1 MKPIQVDVGLNSS
14 IPHWSQVGVG
24 AVVGL
29 HNLGTEAVEHAVVD
43 VADPQLHKLVVVAV
57 VEDLAVRDHCCDTS
71 TAVAGDHSTCFDFDH
86 ELLAAAAK
94 KIQKLGFYVLEI
106 EEEIGILQLTE

>member
-29 HNLGTEAVEHAVVD
+29 HNLGTEAVEQAVVA
-43 VADPQLHKLVVVAV
+43 VADPQLHKLVVV
-57 VEDLAVRDHCCDTS
+57 VEDLTVRDHCCDTS

-94 KIQKLGFYVLEI
+94 KIQKLESYVLEN
-106 EEEIGILQLTE
+106 

>member
-1 MKPIQVDVGLNSS
+1 MTKPIQVDVGLNSS

-29 HNLGTEAVEHAVVD
+29 HNLGTEAVEHAVVA
-43 VADPQLHKLVVVAV
+43 VADPQLHMHVVV

-86 ELLAAAAK
+86 ELLAVAAE
-94 KIQKLGFYVLEI
+94 IDSEIRVLCA
-106 EEEIGILQLTE
+106 

>member
-1 MKPIQVDVGLNSS
+1 MTKPIQVDVGLNSS

-29 HNLGTEAVEHAVVD
+29 HNLGTEAVEHAVV
-43 VADPQLHKLVVVAV
+43 VDPQLHKLVVAV
-57 VEDLAVRDHCCDTS
+57 VEDLTVRDHCCDTS

-94 KIQKLGFYVLEI
+94 KIQKLGLYVLEN
-106 EEEIGILQLTE
+106 

>member
-1 MKPIQVDVGLNSS
+1 MKPVRVDAGLNSS
-14 IPHWSQVGVG
+14 TPHWSQVGVG
-24 AVVGL
+24 AAVGL

-43 VADPQLHKLVVVAV
+43 RQLHKLVV

-86 ELLAAAAK
+86 EPLAAAAK
-94 KIQKLGFYVLEI
+94 KIQKLGLYVFDF
-106 EEEIGILQLTE
+106 

>member
-1 MKPIQVDVGLNSS
+1 MTKPIQVDVGLNSS

-24 AVVGL
+24 VVVGL
-29 HNLGTEAVEHAVVD
+29 HNLGTEAVEHAVVA
-43 VADPQLHKLVVVAV
+43 VADPQLHMHVVV

-94 KIQKLGFYVLEI
+94 KMQKLGFYVLEN
-106 EEEIGILQLTE
+106 